1 MYLRETHRRNADGS
15 VVSYLALAHNERDPQ
30 TGTPKA
36 RVIHNFG
43 RGDQVDREALGRLVR
58 SISRFLDPAEATAAA
73 VPGQVEILEAR
84 PMGTAYLA
92 DRLWARLGVGAAI
105 ARVAASRRVDPTLV
119 ERVIFAMVANR
130 LSPTPLSKLA
140 GAGWVTN
147 RVFIPGLPVL
157 SEDACYRAMDFL
169 LDALPFLQEEVF
181 FAVANLLNLEVD
193 LLFFDGSSTYWE
205 RDSADAE
212 LLDSDDENPAVT
224 EPDAGEDP
232 QKELPLEGATRRYGR
247 SKDHRPDL
255 PQVVIGLAV
264 TREGIPVRLW
274 TFPGDTSEQLLLRTV
289 KDDLRAWNLNRVIW
303 VLDRGFT
310 SAANRRYLQRGG
322 GHYIMGE
329 KLRSDSAEAATA
341 LGRAGRY
348 RRVAGNLRVKEVRID
363 QGTTR
368 DRFVI
373 CHNPERATRDAE
385 VRAQI
390 LTRLEAKIADSDRLP
405 ARKRAELAGALK
417 TKPAFNRFLRTTPG
431 GKLRVDHTTVSRE
444 THFDGKF
451 LLRTSD
457 ETLSAADI
465 AEGYKALYEA
475 ERGFRDLKSTI
486 DIRPVY
492 HHKDQRIQAH
502 IQLCWLALLLLRVA
516 ELACHDTWRNL
527 RDDLERLHLVVLRTA
542 EGAIAQRSELT
553 ARHKEILRRLH
564 LPEPPRFYNFT
575 PADSQPATSQQ
586 QQDPP

>member
-36 RVIHNFG
+36 KVIHNFG
-43 RGDQVDREALGRLVR
+43 RADQVDRQALGRLVR

-73 VPGQVEILEAR
+73 VPGRVDVLQAR

-92 DRLWARLGVGAAI
+92 DRLWARLGIGAAI
-105 ARVAASRRVDPTLV
+105 ARVAAGRRVEATLV

-130 LSPTPLSKLA
+130 LSPSPLSKLA
-140 GAGWVTN
+140 GAAWVTD
-147 RVFIPGLPVL
+147 RVFIPGLPEL
-157 SEDACYRAMDFL
+157 SDEACYRAMDFL
-169 LDALPFLQEEVF
+169 LDALPVLQEEVF
-181 FAVANLLNLEVD
+181 FAVANLLNPEVD

-205 RDSADAE
+205 TDSVDPE
-212 LLDSDDENPAVT
+212 LLDEDEQEKQAVAET
-224 EPDAGEDP
+224 DAGD
-232 QKELPLEGATRRYGR
+232 ELPTEAATRRYGR
-247 SKDHRPDL
+247 SKDHRKDL

-329 KLRSDSAEAATA
+329 KLRSDS
-341 LGRAGRY
+341 
-348 RRVAGNLRVKEVRID
+348 
-363 QGTTR
+363 
-368 DRFVI
+368 
-373 CHNPERATRDAE
+373 PEPATRDAE

-516 ELACHDTWRNL
+516 ELGCRDTWRNL
-527 RDDLERLHLVVLRTA
+527 RDDLERLHLVVLRMA
-542 EGAIAQRSELT
+542 EGTIAQRSELT
-553 ARHKEILRRLH
+553 ARHKEILHRLH
-564 LPEPPRFYNFT
+564 LPEPPRFYQFT
-575 PADSQPATSQQ
+575 PADSPPASPP
-586 QQDPP
+586 QQDRP